1 MQPAG
6 VLRTTVSQVNGSHVV
21 TLAGELDSHTAV
33 ALRHRLVALVE
44 GGATSITFDLADLEF
59 VDSTGLGVLVGT
71 QKRLRQH
78 DGGVDD
84 AVERDGHA
92 LVEVP
97 DVDEAGL
104 EVGAGRAGA
113 APQAAEHHDT
123 IAGLQELVGLAP
135 AVLDVLVEQFE
146 VGRHAVVAVP
156 CAAPRE
162 NVRSVPGHVVPK
174 QLQQRVDVTPV
185 ERVVG
190 GARR

>member
-78 DGGVDD
+78 DGD
-84 AVERDGHA
+84 
-92 LVEVP
+92 LVIRSLRPSARKAFEIT
-97 DVDEAGL
+97 GL
-104 EVGAGRAGA
+104 DRV
-113 APQAAEHHDT
+113 
-123 IAGLQELVGLAP
+123 
-135 AVLDVLVEQFE
+135 FE
-146 VGRHAVVAVP
+146 I
-156 CAAPRE
+156 E
-162 NVRSVPGHVVPK
+162 
-174 QLQQRVDVTPV
+174 
-185 ERVVG
+185 
-190 GARR
+190 